1 MRTFY
6 EFFAGAGMAR
16 AGLGNNW
23 ACLFANDFSEKKVN
37 SYTANWGGDDIICDD
52 IANLTT
58 DQLSGE
64 ADLVWA
70 SFPCQDLSLAGAG
83 AGLAGGRSGTFW
95 SFWKLIKA
103 LKTEGRAP
111 KVIAL
116 ENVCGTLTS
125 NNGEDIRAIYHA
137 LSDAEYRFGA
147 IIVDAI
153 HFLPQSR
160 PRLFI
165 IAVAKSEQV
174 DASLLSE
181 TFAPAWHSKAIVNSF
196 NQLPSEQQAQW
207 LWWNLPSPPE
217 RALTFSNIIEQH
229 PTSVRWHSKEETQK
243 IIGMMS
249 ELHLAKVH
257 AAQQAGTLKVGT
269 IYKRTRPDGK
279 GGRVQR
285 AEVRFDDVAGCL
297 RTPGG
302 GSSRQLIMVV
312 AGSEIK
318 TRLLST
324 REAARLMGLSDEY
337 KLPENYNEAYHLTGD
352 GVAVPVVAY
361 LTQHIIEKLIPSR
374 KSRKA
379 A

>member
-1 MRTFY
+1 
-6 EFFAGAGMAR
+6 
-16 AGLGNNW
+16 
-23 ACLFANDFSEKKVN
+23 
-37 SYTANWGGDDIICDD
+37 
-52 IANLTT
+52 
-58 DQLSGE
+58 
-64 ADLVWA
+64 
-70 SFPCQDLSLAGAG
+70 LAGAG

-95 SFWKLIKA
+95 SFWKLIKS

-153 HFLPQSR
+153 QFLPQSR

-165 IAVAKSEQV
+165 IAIAKSEHA

-207 LWWNLPSPPE
+207 LWWNLPSPPA
-217 RALTFSNIIEQH
+217 RALAFSNIIEQH

-257 AAQQAGTLKVGT
+257 AAQQTGTLKVGT

-279 GGRVQR
+279 GSRVQR

-324 REAARLMGLSDEY
+324 REAARLMGLSDDY

-374 KSRKA
+374 KNRKA